1 MGDAGQRSWTVLT
14 IPCEELV
21 WAGEALGRHT
31 RIEAA
36 SRFWPRAG
44 APEFSVAAAGLEGD

>member
-1 MGDAGQRSWTVLT
+1 MGDAGQRSRTVLT

-36 SRFWPRAG
+36 SRF
-44 APEFSVAAAGLEGD
+44 